1 MGILE
6 RSKEASLVLVFVI
19 SRSLRCRIN
28 RLVYE
33 MYFLQPNVLY
43 QNAYH
48 NALKII
54 SWQWRNI

>member
-1 MGILE
+1 MGRLE
-6 RSKEASLVLVFVI
+6 ISKEASLVLFFVI
-19 SRSLRCRIN
+19 SRSLWCRMN
-28 RLVYE
+28 RVVYE

-48 NALKII
+48 NALKSI